1 MLLMLMMLL
10 RYEVCAI
17 FVMMLLVI
25 DLSLLEE
32 DEANG
37 IFCYLLLRLILHLQ
51 NVSESQK
58 YKKLRMRFINTQL
71 FYSL

>member
-1 MLLMLMMLL
+1 
-10 RYEVCAI
+10 
-17 FVMMLLVI
+17 MMLLVI